1 MSIIGTYF
9 RKEELSIISPFVSQR
24 LGKETGPVA
33 TVPQVSLH
41 YLFEREKMLNKCY
54 F

>member
-24 LGKETGPVA
+24 LGEETGPVA
-33 TVPQVSLH
+33 TVPQISLH
-41 YLFEREKMLNKCY
+41 YLLKERKC
-54 F
+54 